1 MVQNIEKHAV
11 FVNQA
16 YIFAHIVTKLQKYIL
31 AIDQFHIN
39 LFFVVSASLT
49 YMPNNTSLKAV
60 GVSSPFVLVFI
71 RSLIVKILDFSTS
84 KLINSVDYFT
94 LTYFLL

>member
-39 LFFVVSASLT
+39 LFFVVCGLSPMSNWSQFRVESGLT
-49 YMPNNTSLKAV
+49 VWIISWRYA
-60 GVSSPFVLVFI
+60 
-71 RSLIVKILDFSTS
+71 DFRLPLHS
-84 KLINSVDYFT
+84 
-94 LTYFLL
+94 